1 MCVIIVKHKKE
12 NKVSR
17 GVLKTSSKVNPH
29 GLGVVWLDTFEVSYH
44 KSKDYKVLDVDR
56 PYIAHFRYATV
67 GKVNKENTHPF
78 VCGNNIDELLMMN
91 GSIYSLGDQETC
103 DTKVLAN
110 QLGDKPRQVWKG
122 ELSNYECRFTTI
134 NTRTRTYQI
143 YNKELWTKKNGV
155 WFSKDNVLLDNV
167 VAVYGTLKKGHSNYQ
182 HYLRSSK
189 YVGGGVTQDKY
200 PLLIEGLPY
209 MVNKKGVG
217 HNVEVDVFKVSNT
230 KLANLDTLEGHP
242 RWYKREVVPVK
253 LKSGKIVNC
262 WIYFNDKHISK
273 NTKMHKT
280 YTQSFFDNNRPTWIN
295 KWNNYGL
302 SKRKAQTPSYK
313 PKDFDW
319 SQSTF
324 DFDNDMKVDTFRENE
339 ILREEDLCDKKPFCV
354 NCYHDL
360 DFDGFTNYH
369 CSGCNSWFTENEVL
383 TDSI

>member
-1 MCVIIVKHKKE
+1 MCVIIVKQSKDK
-12 NKVSR
+12 KVSR

-67 GKVNKENTHPF
+67 GKVNRANTHPF
-78 VCGNNIDELLMMN
+78 VCGNNADELLMMN
-91 GSIYSLGDQETC
+91 GSIYSLGDQQTC
-103 DTKVLAN
+103 DTKVLAK
-110 QLGDKPRQVWKG
+110 QLGDKPRQMWKQ
-122 ELSNYECRFTTI
+122 ELSKYDCRFTTI
-134 NTRTRTYQI
+134 NTRTRTFQI

-167 VAVYGTLKKGHSNYQ
+167 VAVYGTLKKGYSNYH

-230 KLANLDTLEGHP
+230 KLADLDTLEGHP
-242 RWYKREVVPVK
+242 RWYKREIIPIK
-253 LKSGKIVNC
+253 LKSGKVIDC
-262 WIYFNDKHISK
+262 WLYFNDKHIGK
-273 NTKMHKT
+273 HTQMHKT
-280 YTQSFFDNNRPTWIN
+280 YTQSFFGYNRPTWSN

-302 SKRKAQTPSYK
+302 SKRKAQVPSYE
-313 PKDFDW
+313 PKEFDW

-324 DFDNDMKVDTFRENE
+324 DFDNDMKVDTFREDE
-339 ILREEDLCDKKPFCV
+339 ILREEDLYDRKPFCV
-354 NCYHDL
+354 NCYSDL
-360 DFDGFTNYH
+360 EHDGFSNYH
-369 CSGCNSWFTENEVL
+369 CSGCDSWFTENEVL

>member
-1 MCVIIVKHKKE
+1 
-12 NKVSR
+12 
-17 GVLKTSSKVNPH
+17 
-29 GLGVVWLDTFEVSYH
+29 
-44 KSKDYKVLDVDR
+44 
-56 PYIAHFRYATV
+56 
-67 GKVNKENTHPF
+67 
-78 VCGNNIDELLMMN
+78 MMN
-91 GSIYSLGDQETC
+91 GSIYSLGDHETC

-167 VAVYGTLKKGHSNYQ
+167 VAVYGTLKKGYSNYQ

-189 YVGGGVTQDKY
+189 YVGGGVTHDKY
-200 PLLIEGLPY
+200 PLIIEGLPY
-209 MVNKKGVG
+209 VVNKKGIG

-230 KLANLDTLEGHP
+230 KLTDLDNLEGHP

-262 WIYFNDKHISK
+262 WLYFNDKHINK
-273 NTKMHKT
+273 DTKLHKT
-280 YTQSFFDNNRPTWIN
+280 YAQTYTENV
-295 KWNNYGL
+295 YGRHSSNWWGGY
-302 SKRKAQTPSYK
+302 SKRKNVVGKVKSYE
-313 PKDFDW
+313 PKTFDW

-324 DFDNDMKVDTFRENE
+324 DFDNDMRVDTFRENE
-339 ILREEDLCDKKPFCV
+339 IVRVEELCDKKPFCV

-360 DFDGFTNYH
+360 EHDGFNNYH
-369 CSGCNSWFTENEVL
+369 CSGCDGWFTENEVL